1 MTAPTQDQLSQLHA
15 QWIALLTALDADLS
29 ASERVWQDLLQRY
42 SEDHRHYHNLSHIAA
57 MLKHAQNCK
66 CKLESLPVVQLAI
79 WFHDA
84 IYDARAKDNEFQSA
98 ALTQFSLN
106 QLKISPSVTRQV
118 MLCIL
123 ATARHELP
131 NEIDVCHD
139 LPAFLDMDLAIL
151 GTAPETYKKYS
162 AAIRAEY
169 AYVLAPLYRIGR
181 VKMLKTFL
189 QRDRLFFTDDF
200 YQRYEQ
206 LARANIKD
214 EIRQLE
220 FF

>member
-1 MTAPTQDQLSQLHA
+1 MMTPTQDQLSQFHA

-29 ASERVWQDLLQRY
+29 ASDHVWNDLLRRY
-42 SEDHRHYHNLSHIAA
+42 SETHRHYHNLSHIAA
-57 MLKHAQNCK
+57 MLKHAQSCEF
-66 CKLESLPVVQLAI
+66 KLESFPVVQLAI
-79 WFHDA
+79 WFHDV

-98 ALTQFSLN
+98 ALAQFSLN
-106 QLKISPSVTRQV
+106 QLKVPPAITQQV

-123 ATARHELP
+123 ATAKHELP
-131 NEIDVCHD
+131 KDLALCRD

-151 GTAPETYKKYS
+151 GAAPETYKQYS
-162 AAIRAEY
+162 VAIRTEY
-169 AYVLAPLYRIGR
+169 AHVLTPLYRIGR
-181 VKMLKTFL
+181 SKMLKAFL

-206 LARANIKD
+206 IARANIKD

>member
-1 MTAPTQDQLSQLHA
+1 MMAPTEDQLSQFHA
-15 QWIALLTALDADLS
+15 QWITLLTGLDADLL
-29 ASERVWQDLLQRY
+29 ASDHVWKDLLRRY
-42 SEDHRHYHNLSHIAA
+42 SETQRYYHNLSHIVA
-57 MLKHAQNCK
+57 MLKHAQSYEF
-66 CKLESLPVVQLAI
+66 KLENLPVVQLAI

-98 ALTQFSLN
+98 ALAQFSLN
-106 QLKISPSVTRQV
+106 QLKGPPAITQQV

-123 ATARHELP
+123 ATAKHELP
-131 NEIDVCHD
+131 KDVSLCHD

-151 GTAPETYKKYS
+151 GAAPEIYKKYS

-169 AYVLAPLYRIGR
+169 AHVLAPLYRIGR
-181 VKMLKTFL
+181 AKMLKTFL

-206 LARANIKD
+206 IARTNIKD